1 MIDGD
6 GTGDDRRLNVLLK
19 TFTKWANSSEI
30 NENNQMSHDKILS
43 QMAQCEFT
51 VSKSDF
57 SSQMMKQELTNYASI
72 SKTIE
77 SGIELAKSQI
87 EQSKKSLVLAKKIRK
102 NRIEYDVLAKIITQ
116 QPDRKQTVKQL
127 DLLKKDLNEL
137 KNNRRQMQ
145 SKLETK
151 RKNFTVLMRS
161 IKELQNTL
169 GSDSE
174 DELEIVTEIDAMSCD
189 GELLSPIY
197 PMEDSFS
204 SENPNDKTE

>member
-1 MIDGD
+1 
-6 GTGDDRRLNVLLK
+6 
-19 TFTKWANSSEI
+19 
-30 NENNQMSHDKILS
+30 
-43 QMAQCEFT
+43 MAQCEFT

-77 SGIELAKSQI
+77 SGIELAKTQI
-87 EQSKKSLVLAKKIRK
+87 EQSKKSLVLAKKIRQ
-102 NRIEYDVLAKIITQ
+102 NRVEYDVLAKIITQ

-174 DELEIVTEIDAMSCD
+174 DELEINTETDAMSCD
-189 GELLSPIY
+189 GELLSPIN

>member
-1 MIDGD
+1 
-6 GTGDDRRLNVLLK
+6 
-19 TFTKWANSSEI
+19 
-30 NENNQMSHDKILS
+30 MSHDKILS
-43 QMAQCEFT
+43 QMAQCEFAVT
-51 VSKSDF
+51 KSDF

-77 SGIELAKSQI
+77 SGIELAKTQI

-102 NRIEYDVLAKIITQ
+102 NRMEYDVLAKIITQ
-116 QPDRKQTVKQL
+116 QPDRKKTVMQL

-145 SKLETK
+145 NKLESK
-151 RKNFTVLMRS
+151 RKNFTVLMRA
-161 IKELQNTL
+161 IKELQNNL

-174 DELEIVTEIDAMSCD
+174 DELEIDTEIDGMSCD
-189 GELLSPIY
+189 GEVLSPIC
-197 PMEDSFS
+197 PMEDSVS